1 MLRVGFRAE
10 LVVVLIVGGFTP
22 AWAQDPSSARLQ
34 GWVLSRKETPLA
46 AAEVAIHGT
55 DRAVLTDSAGRF
67 VLSGLSPGQHVIR
80 IRRIGFNAQYLA
92 AKLVAGEEKEVT
104 IVLEPGAYELPEVK
118 VTARATKPIEYA
130 YTTKYDDFFRRQKVG
145 LGHYISRADIEFKRP
160 WRTASLLHALPG
172 VHVRFRHPGMTGTDV
187 WFTGC
192 SKISVWIDGWKQEGR
207 YADVD
212 VAQPSGMEGPTP
224 EYRWGA
230 SANRAGMLI
239 DRLFPSQIEMIE
251 VYNSPAEMPAE
262 FLDDSCAA
270 IAIWTR

>member
-10 LVVVLIVGGFTP
+10 LVVVMVTGGFAP
-22 AWAQDPSSARLQ
+22 GWAQDSSSARLQ

-92 AKLVAGEEKEVT
+92 AKLAPGEEKEVT
-104 IVLEPGAYELPEVK
+104 IVLEPGAYELAEVK

-130 YTTKYDDFFRRQKVG
+130 YTTKYDDFFRRQRVG

-160 WRTASLLHALPG
+160 WRTPSLLHGIPG
-172 VHVRFRHPGMTGTDV
+172 FRVRFRHPGMTGTDV
-187 WFTGC
+187 SVVGC
-192 SKISVWIDGWKQEGR
+192 SNISVWIDGWKQNAK

-212 VAQPSGMEGPTP
+212 VAWPSGSEGPRP
-224 EYRWGA
+224 VHAPVGA
-230 SANRAGMLI
+230 VGMLL
-239 DRLFPSQIEMIE
+239 DRLLPGQIEMIE
-251 VYNSPAEMPAE
+251 VYTGAAEMPAE